1 MAKFAIIRLGKDS
14 VGDIRAIDALH
25 ASPATPL
32 SFTVTCTQVPTELAA
47 GDFVFVCL
55 GSDNNKGGATDWTRG
70 IRALGTV
77 TSKTGG
83 PGRNDPWFVGLE
95 VKVVVP
101 ESVTHKRMLAKAPA
115 AYFWCASMPVIGV
128 DSYANQTVQMIKEA
142 DPNQSVQALAF
153 GINAIHPSFKVETL
167 AAYPVLEP
175 LFNYVPPDP
184 NGVSA
189 GSVAAGVS
197 SAVAVTAGVGSI
209 DLSKIV
215 EQFLIDSEAS
225 GLRVEES
232 SARRFFASLLT
243 KRFLIATGLAG
254 SGKTKLAQ
262 ALAAWLTPMID
273 PTKPEERA
281 YVVVP
286 VGADWTGNENILGYS
301 NGLDES
307 SYVSKPTLDLI
318 IRARDNPAIPHILI
332 LDEMNLSHVE
342 RYFADIL
349 SVIESDERIHLH
361 RDAER
366 KADGIVVPKEIEL
379 PKNLF
384 IIGTVNVDETTY
396 MFSPKVLDRA
406 NVIEFRMEEAELEA
420 FLGNPAKPDMAMF
433 AGKGSAF
440 GTVFLNAASSKAPPF
455 QAALQLRYEAEMLLF
470 FKVLRGN
477 GAEFGYRVAH
487 EAARF
492 IHFYKIISGH
502 DEVELSWLPV
512 AFDRLIAQKFL
523 PKLHGSRTKLGP
535 LLKKLW
541 FLCVSDDAA
550 RGANPFD
557 ATDLAAKSTEKNA
570 EPSVVVPSGAIYP
583 LSAEKIGRMWRL
595 LNDNGFASFAEA

>member
-1 MAKFAIIRLGKDS
+1 MTKFAIIRLGKDS
-14 VGDIRAIDALH
+14 VADIKAIDALH

-32 SFTVTCTQVPTELAA
+32 AITVKCTQVPSELAA
-47 GDFVFVCL
+47 GDYVFVCL

-70 IRALGTV
+70 VRALGTV

-83 PGRNDPWFVGLE
+83 PSYNSVWFVGIE
-95 VKVVVP
+95 VKVVVA
-101 ESVTHKRMLAKAPA
+101 ESVTHKVMLAKAPD
-115 AYFWCASMPVIGV
+115 AYFWCADIPVIGV
-128 DSYANQTVQMIKEA
+128 DTYANQTVQMIKSA
-142 DPNQSVQALAF
+142 APNQSVEALAY
-153 GINAIHPSFKVETL
+153 GINEIHPSFKPETL
-167 AAYPVLEP
+167 VAYPALTP
-175 LFNYVPPDP
+175 LFNYTPPNP
-184 NGVSA
+184 NGVAGGIASSGTA
-189 GSVAAGVS
+189 GAALATSTTGSV
-197 SAVAVTAGVGSI
+197 
-209 DLSKIV
+209 DLSEIV
-215 EQFLIDSEAS
+215 DQFLIDSESS
-225 GLRVEES
+225 GLRVDES

-262 ALAAWLTPMID
+262 ALAAWITPAID
-273 PTKPEERA
+273 PTKPEEMA

-307 SYVSKPTLDLI
+307 SYVSKPALDLM
-318 IRARDNPAIPHILI
+318 IRARDNSTVPHILI

-349 SVIESDERIHLH
+349 SVIESEEKIHLH
-361 RDAER
+361 RDTER
-366 KADGIVVPKEIEL
+366 KADGVVVPKEIEL

-406 NVIEFRMEEAELEA
+406 NVIEFRMEEAEIEA
-420 FLGNPAKPDMAMF
+420 FLGNPVKPDMAMF
-433 AGKGSAF
+433 AGKGAAF
-440 GTVFLNAASSKAPPF
+440 GTVFLGAASSKAPPF
-455 QAALQLRYEAEMLLF
+455 QAALQLRYEAEMILF

-492 IHFYKIISGH
+492 IHFYKIIGGH
-502 DEVELSWLPV
+502 DEVDLSWLPE
-512 AFDRLIAQKFL
+512 AFDRLVAQKFL

-550 RGANPFD
+550 RGANAFD
-557 ATDLAAKSTEKNA
+557 ATELAAKSTEKSG
-570 EPSVVVPSGAIYP
+570 EPSVAIPSGAVYP